1 VKYGI
6 TFWGNSSN
14 RKNIFNLQKK
24 VVWLMAGVK
33 PRNSCRNL
41 FKRLEILSLLCEY
54 IFSLLLFIV
63 NNQEHFHTNSTVHSV
78 NTRNTNEL
86 HRPISNLSCVQES
99 AYYAG
104 IKMFNSL
111 PSSLT
116 SLIHKKK
123 HFKVALKR
131 YLITHS
137 FYSVDE
143 FLMFTNNSYCL

>member
-1 VKYGI
+1 L
-6 TFWGNSSN
+6 
-14 RKNIFNLQKK
+14 NLQKK

-33 PRNSCRNL
+33 PRNSCRSM

-63 NNQEHFHTNSTVHSV
+63 NNQEHFQTNSTVHSV
-78 NTRNTNEL
+78 NTRNKNEL

-104 IKMFNSL
+104 IKMFNNL
-111 PSSLT
+111 PSSDT
-116 SLIHKKK
+116 SLIHKKEQ
-123 HFKVALKR
+123 FEVALKR

-143 FLMFTNNSYCL
+143 FLTFTNNS